1 MIVLDEQ
8 LLGRGLEME
17 IAQWYPGPVRFIM
30 DLRPNTVIK
39 DDAVPLLLQ
48 HQDQPTFVTLNES
61 DFWLKVAIN
70 EEFCVVCFAFP
81 DSRAREIPALLRSL
95 FHHPQ
100 FATKSQRMGVVIRI
114 ADQGVTYYGFDAR
127 MIRSLA

>member
-17 IAQWYPGPVRFIM
+17 IAQWNPGPVRFIM

-61 DFWLKVAIN
+61 DFWLKGGDQRRVLCCV
-70 EEFCVVCFAFP
+70 FCLSRFTGAG
-81 DSRAREIPALLRSL
+81 DSRLLRSL